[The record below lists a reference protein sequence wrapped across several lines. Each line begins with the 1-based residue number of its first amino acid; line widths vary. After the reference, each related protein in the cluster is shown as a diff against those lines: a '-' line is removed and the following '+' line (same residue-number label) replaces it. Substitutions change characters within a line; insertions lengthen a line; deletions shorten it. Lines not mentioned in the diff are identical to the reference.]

1 MFQQIVFLFQ
11 ICSIFMVETIKY
23 NLFGTNIIKNIA
35 YKLAKVNILCV
46 KIFQAISLNI
56 DKSINDEL
64 IKYTDHV
71 PYSFYED
78 IDFDTLID
86 ITSQEGLYIDID
98 KPIASGMI
106 SIVYKALLQKPEEN
120 GGQYKIIKIKRKNIE
135 QKLDE
140 SIKNM
145 EFLIKVFTGFI
156 SLLSYFNPDL
166 HINDFNISV
175 ELHKNIDLIK
185 EQLDFN
191 KEVENMKE
199 MKELYK
205 NNDYIKIPEVFS
217 NITKKYSN
225 IILMEYID
233 GITISNVEETDYEIY
248 AKQVFT
254 FSFSSLLVKG
264 TIHGDLHSGNILFIK
279 EKREKGEKGE
289 NDKPIY
295 KLGIID
301 FGLVYKLDD
310 DFKNKF
316 AELFIDIYTKPII
329 EVAPEILICG
339 IFEPIECINALPEK
353 HKQHIIQLM
362 AEIIDDI
369 FYKNKKGGLINIIDF
384 ILKINNYFNE
394 NNLKEYNIRISK
406 NFLKVQMVMAMSQG
420 IGIMLCKDKNIE
432 MTNQVIRE
440 IFHLDLIEEREDI
453 KDTAD

>member
-1 MFQQIVFLFQ
+1 MFQQLFFLFQ
-11 ICSIFMVETIKY
+11 ICSIFMVESTKY
-23 NLFGTNIIKNIA
+23 YLFGTNIVKNIA

-56 DKSINDEL
+56 DKSISDEL

-71 PYSFYED
+71 PYSIEYD
-78 IDFDTLID
+78 IDVDTLID

-98 KPIASGMI
+98 KPLASGMI
-106 SIVYKALLQKPEEN
+106 SIVYKALIPQT
-120 GGQYKIIKIKRKNIE
+120 GDYKIIKIKRKNIE

-156 SLLSYFNPDL
+156 SLLSYFNPNL
-166 HINDFNISV
+166 QINDFNIGG

-185 EQLDFN
+185 EQMDFN
-191 KEVENMKE
+191 KEVDNMKE

-205 NNDYIKIPEVFS
+205 NNDYIKIPEVFE
-217 NITKKYSN
+217 NITKQYPN

-233 GITISNVEETDYEIY
+233 GINVFKVEESDYEIY

-264 TIHGDLHSGNILFIK
+264 TIHGDLHPGNILFIK
-279 EKREKGEKGE
+279 EKREKEEKEEKEEKRE
-289 NDKPIY
+289 NKEPSEFIY

-316 AELFIDIYTKPII
+316 TELFIDIYTKPVI
-329 EVAPEILICG
+329 EVAPEILVCG
-339 IFEPIECINALPEK
+339 MFEPIESINALPEK

-362 AEIIDDI
+362 AGIIDDI

-384 ILKINNYFNE
+384 ILKINDYFNE

-420 IGIMLCKDKNIE
+420 IGILLCKENNIE
-432 MTNQVIRE
+432 MINQVIRE
-440 IFHLDLIEEREDI
+440 IFHLDLIN
-453 KDTAD
+453 

>member
-1 MFQQIVFLFQ
+1 MFQQFFFLFQ

-56 DKSINDEL
+56 DKSINDEFL
-64 IKYTDHV
+64 KYTDHV

-98 KPIASGMI
+98 NPIASGMI

-120 GGQYKIIKIKRKNIE
+120 EPQYKIIKIKRKNIE

-145 EFLIKVFTGFI
+145 EFLIKAFTGFI
-156 SLLSYFNPDL
+156 SFLSYFNPNL
-166 HINDFNISV
+166 QINDFNIGV

-191 KEVENMKE
+191 KEVDNMKD

-205 NNDYIKIPEVFS
+205 NNDYIKIPEVFE
-217 NITKKYSN
+217 NITKQYPN

-233 GITISNVEETDYEIY
+233 GITVSNVEETDYEIY

-254 FSFSSLLVKG
+254 FSFSSLLIKG
-264 TIHGDLHSGNILFIK
+264 TIHGDLHPGNILFIK
-279 EKREKGEKGE
+279 EKRE
-289 NDKPIY
+289 NDRPIY

-301 FGLVYKLDD
+301 FGLVYKLDEQ
-310 DFKNKF
+310 FKNKF
-316 AELFIDIYTKPII
+316 AELFIDIYIKPVI
-329 EVAPEILICG
+329 EVAPEVLICG
-339 IFEPIECINALPEK
+339 IFEPIESINALPEK

-362 AEIIDDI
+362 AGIIDDI

-384 ILKINNYFNE
+384 ILKINDYFNE
-394 NNLKEYNIRISK
+394 NNLKEYNIQVSK

-420 IGIMLCKDKNIE
+420 IGIMLCKERNIE
-432 MTNQVIRE
+432 MINQVIKE
-440 IFHLDLIEEREDI
+440 IFHLDLID
-453 KDTAD
+453 

>member
-1 MFQQIVFLFQ
+1 
-11 ICSIFMVETIKY
+11 MVESTKY
-23 NLFGTNIIKNIA
+23 YLFGTNIVKNIA

-56 DKSINDEL
+56 DKSISDEL

-71 PYSFYED
+71 PYSIEYD
-78 IDFDTLID
+78 IDVDTLID

-98 KPIASGMI
+98 KPLASGMI
-106 SIVYKALLQKPEEN
+106 SIVYKALIPQT
-120 GGQYKIIKIKRKNIE
+120 GDYKIIKIKRKNIE

-156 SLLSYFNPDL
+156 SLLSYFNPNL
-166 HINDFNISV
+166 QINDFNIGG

-185 EQLDFN
+185 EQMDFN
-191 KEVENMKE
+191 KEVDNMKE

-205 NNDYIKIPEVFS
+205 NNDYIKIPEVFE
-217 NITKKYSN
+217 NITKQYPN

-233 GITISNVEETDYEIY
+233 GINVFKVEESDYEIY

-264 TIHGDLHSGNILFIK
+264 TIHGDLHPGNILFIK
-279 EKREKGEKGE
+279 EKREKEEKEEKEEKRE
-289 NDKPIY
+289 NKEPSEFIY
-295 KLGIID
+295 KHGIID

-316 AELFIDIYTKPII
+316 TELFIDIYTKPVI
-329 EVAPEILICG
+329 EVAPEILVCG
-339 IFEPIECINALPEK
+339 MFEPIESINALPEK

-362 AEIIDDI
+362 AGIIDDI

-384 ILKINNYFNE
+384 ILKINDYFNE

-420 IGIMLCKDKNIE
+420 IGILLCKENNIE
-432 MTNQVIRE
+432 MINQVIRE
-440 IFHLDLIEEREDI
+440 IFHLDLIN
-453 KDTAD
+453 

>member
-1 MFQQIVFLFQ
+1 MFQQFFFLFQ

-78 IDFDTLID
+78 IDFDTLIN
-86 ITSQEGLYIDID
+86 ITSQERLYINID
-98 KPIASGMI
+98 KPLASGMI
-106 SIVYKALLQKPEEN
+106 SIVYKALIQKPEKNE
-120 GGQYKIIKIKRKNIE
+120 QLYKIIKIKRKNIE

-145 EFLIKVFTGFI
+145 EFLIKAFTGFI
-156 SLLSYFNPDL
+156 SFLSYFNPNL
-166 HINDFNISV
+166 QINDFNIGV

-191 KEVENMKE
+191 KEVDNMKD

-205 NNDYIKIPEVFS
+205 NNDYIKIPEVFE
-217 NITKKYSN
+217 NITKQYPN

-233 GITISNVEETDYEIY
+233 GITVSNVEETDYEIY

-254 FSFSSLLVKG
+254 FSFSSLLIKG
-264 TIHGDLHSGNILFIK
+264 TIHGDLHPGNILFIK
-279 EKREKGEKGE
+279 EKRE
-289 NDKPIY
+289 NDRPIY

-301 FGLVYKLDD
+301 FGLVYKLDEQ
-310 DFKNKF
+310 FKNKF
-316 AELFIDIYTKPII
+316 AELFIDIYIKPVI
-329 EVAPEILICG
+329 EVAPEVLICG
-339 IFEPIECINALPEK
+339 IFEPIESINALPEK

-362 AEIIDDI
+362 AELIDET
-369 FYKNKKGGLINIIDF
+369 FHKSKRGGLINIIDF
-384 ILKINNYFNE
+384 ILKINDYFNE

-420 IGIMLCKDKNIE
+420 IGIMLCKERNIE
-432 MTNQVIRE
+432 MINQVIKE
-440 IFHLDLIEEREDI
+440 IFHLDLID
-453 KDTAD
+453 

>member
-1 MFQQIVFLFQ
+1 MFQQFFFIFQ

-23 NLFGTNIIKNIA
+23 NLFDTNIVKNLA

-98 KPIASGMI
+98 KPLASGMI
-106 SIVYKALLQKPEEN
+106 SIVYKALVQKTHD
-120 GGQYKIIKIKRKNIE
+120 YKIIKIKRKNIE

-140 SIKNM
+140 SIKNI

-156 SLLSYFNPDL
+156 SLLSYFNSNL
-166 HINDFNISV
+166 QINDFNISEV
-175 ELHKNIDLIK
+175 LHKNIDLIK

-205 NNDYIKIPEVFS
+205 NNDYIKIPEVFE
-217 NITKKYSN
+217 NITKQYPN

-233 GITISNVEETDYEIY
+233 GITVSNVYEIDYEIY

-279 EKREKGEKGE
+279 EKGE
-289 NDKPIY
+289 NDEPIY

-301 FGLVYKLDD
+301 FGLVYKLDEK
-310 DFKNKF
+310 FKNKF
-316 AELFIDIYTKPII
+316 TELFIDIYTKPVI

-339 IFEPIECINALPEK
+339 IFEPIESINAIPEK
-353 HKQHIIQLM
+353 HKQYIIQLM
-362 AEIIDDI
+362 ADLIDET
-369 FYKNKKGGLINIIDF
+369 FHKNKRGDQVKIFDFMIQIND
-384 ILKINNYFNE
+384 YFNK

-420 IGIMLCKDKNIE
+420 IGIMLCKKRNIE
-432 MTNQVIRE
+432 MINQVIRE
-440 IFHLDLIEEREDI
+440 IFHLDLIEERKEI
-453 KDTAD
+453 TNTHELS

>member
-1 MFQQIVFLFQ
+1 MFQQLFFLFQ

-23 NLFGTNIIKNIA
+23 NLFGTNIVKNLT

-56 DKSINDEL
+56 NKSINDEL

-71 PYSFYED
+71 PYSFYKD

-98 KPIASGMI
+98 KPLASGMI

-120 GGQYKIIKIKRKNIE
+120 EPQYKIIKIKRKHIE

-156 SLLSYFNPDL
+156 SFLSYFNPNL
-166 HINDFNISV
+166 QINDFNIGV

-191 KEVENMKE
+191 KEVDNMKD

-205 NNDYIKIPEVFS
+205 NNDYIKIPEVFE
-217 NITKKYSN
+217 NITKQYPN

-233 GITISNVEETDYEIY
+233 GITVSNVEETDYEIY

-254 FSFSSLLVKG
+254 FSFSSLLIKG
-264 TIHGDLHSGNILFIK
+264 TIHGDLHPGNILFIK
-279 EKREKGEKGE
+279 EKRE
-289 NDKPIY
+289 NDRPIY

-301 FGLVYKLDD
+301 FGLVYKLDEQ
-310 DFKNKF
+310 FKNKF
-316 AELFIDIYTKPII
+316 AELFIDIYIKPVI
-329 EVAPEILICG
+329 EVAPEVLICG
-339 IFEPIECINALPEK
+339 IFEPIESINALPEK

-362 AEIIDDI
+362 AGIIDDI

-384 ILKINNYFNE
+384 ILKINDYFNE
-394 NNLKEYNIRISK
+394 NNLKEYNIQVSK

-420 IGIMLCKDKNIE
+420 IGIMLCKERNIE
-432 MTNQVIRE
+432 MINQVIRE
-440 IFHLDLIEEREDI
+440 IFHLDLIEERDEREDI
-453 KDTAD
+453 KDTADELS

>member
-1 MFQQIVFLFQ
+1 
-11 ICSIFMVETIKY
+11 MVESTKY
-23 NLFGTNIIKNIA
+23 YLFGTNIIKNIA

-71 PYSFYED
+71 PYSIEYD
-78 IDFDTLID
+78 IDFDTLMD

-98 KPIASGMI
+98 KPLASGMI
-106 SIVYKALLQKPEEN
+106 SIVYKALIQNPEEN
-120 GGQYKIIKIKRKNIE
+120 GLQYKIIKIKRQNIE

-145 EFLIKVFTGFI
+145 EFLIKVFTKFI
-156 SLLSYFNPDL
+156 FFLSYFNHNL
-166 HINDFNISV
+166 QINDFNIGV

-191 KEVENMKE
+191 KEVDNMKE

-205 NNDYIKIPEVFS
+205 NNDYIKIPEVFE
-217 NITKKYSN
+217 NITKQYPN

-233 GITISNVEETDYEIY
+233 GINVSNVEESDYEIY
-248 AKQVFT
+248 AKQIFT
-254 FSFSSLLVKG
+254 FIFSSLLVKG
-264 TIHGDLHSGNILFIK
+264 TIHGDLHPGNILFIK

-289 NDKPIY
+289 KGEIEESKETSESIY

-301 FGLVYKLDD
+301 FGLVYKLDY

-316 AELFIDIYTKPII
+316 TELFIDIYTKPVI

-339 IFEPIECINALPEK
+339 IFEPIESINAIPEK
-353 HKQHIIQLM
+353 HKQYIIQLM
-362 AEIIDDI
+362 ADLIDET
-369 FYKNKKGGLINIIDF
+369 FHKSKKGDQVKIFDF
-384 ILKINNYFNE
+384 MILLNNYFNE
-394 NNLKEYNIRISK
+394 NNLKEYNIRVSK
-406 NFLKVQMVMAMSQG
+406 NFLKVQMVMAMGQG
-420 IGIMLCKDKNIE
+420 IGIMLCKEKNIE
-432 MTNQVIRE
+432 MINHVIKAL
-440 IFHLDLIEEREDI
+440 FHLDLID
-453 KDTAD
+453 

>member
-1 MFQQIVFLFQ
+1 
-11 ICSIFMVETIKY
+11 MVETIKY

-98 KPIASGMI
+98 NPIASGMI

-120 GGQYKIIKIKRKNIE
+120 GPQYKIIKIKRKNIE
-135 QKLDE
+135 QKLNE

-156 SLLSYFNPDL
+156 SFLSYFNHDL

-217 NITKKYSN
+217 SITKKYSN

-233 GITISNVEETDYEIY
+233 GITISNVEEQDYEIY

-264 TIHGDLHSGNILFIK
+264 TIHGDLHPGNILFIK
-279 EKREKGEKGE
+279 EKEEKGEKGE

-301 FGLVYKLDD
+301 FGLVYKLDEQ
-310 DFKNKF
+310 FKNKF
-316 AELFIDIYTKPII
+316 AELFIDIYTKPVI

-339 IFEPIECINALPEK
+339 IFEPIESINAIPEK
-353 HKQHIIQLM
+353 HKQYIIQLM
-362 AEIIDDI
+362 ADLIDET
-369 FYKNKKGGLINIIDF
+369 FHKNKKGDQVKIFDF
-384 ILKINNYFNE
+384 MILLNDYFNE
-394 NNLKEYNIRISK
+394 NNLKEYNIQVSK

-420 IGIMLCKDKNIE
+420 IGIMLCKERNIE
-432 MTNQVIRE
+432 MINQVIRE

-453 KDTAD
+453 KDTDDELS

>member
-1 MFQQIVFLFQ
+1 MFQQLFFLFQ

-78 IDFDTLID
+78 IDFDTLIN
-86 ITSQEGLYIDID
+86 ITSQERLYINID
-98 KPIASGMI
+98 KPLASGMI

-120 GGQYKIIKIKRKNIE
+120 EPQYKIIKIKRKNIE

-145 EFLIKVFTGFI
+145 EFLIKAFTGFI
-156 SLLSYFNPDL
+156 SFLSYFNPNL
-166 HINDFNISV
+166 QINDFNIGV

-191 KEVENMKE
+191 KEVDNMKD

-205 NNDYIKIPEVFS
+205 NNDYIKIPEVFE
-217 NITKKYSN
+217 NITKQYPN

-233 GITISNVEETDYEIY
+233 GITVSNVEESDYEIY

-254 FSFSSLLVKG
+254 FSFSSLLIKG
-264 TIHGDLHSGNILFIK
+264 TIHGDLHPGNILFIK
-279 EKREKGEKGE
+279 EKRE
-289 NDKPIY
+289 NDRPIY

-301 FGLVYKLDD
+301 FGLVYKLDEQ
-310 DFKNKF
+310 FKNKF
-316 AELFIDIYTKPII
+316 AELFIDIYIKPVI
-329 EVAPEILICG
+329 EVAPEVLICG
-339 IFEPIECINALPEK
+339 IFEPIESINALPEK

-362 AEIIDDI
+362 AELIDET
-369 FYKNKKGGLINIIDF
+369 FHKSKRGGLINIIDF
-384 ILKINNYFNE
+384 ILKINDYFNE

-420 IGIMLCKDKNIE
+420 IGIMLCKERNIE
-432 MTNQVIRE
+432 MINQVIKE
-440 IFHLDLIEEREDI
+440 IFHLDLID
-453 KDTAD
+453 

>member
-1 MFQQIVFLFQ
+1 MFQQFFFLFQ

-64 IKYTDHV
+64 IKYTDQV
-71 PYSFYED
+71 PYSFYKD

-120 GGQYKIIKIKRKNIE
+120 EPQYKIIKIKRKNIE

-145 EFLIKVFTGFI
+145 EFLIKAFTGFI
-156 SLLSYFNPDL
+156 SFLSYFNPNL
-166 HINDFNISV
+166 QINDFNIGV

-191 KEVENMKE
+191 KEVDNMKD

-205 NNDYIKIPEVFS
+205 NNDYIKIPEVFE
-217 NITKKYSN
+217 NITKQYPN

-233 GITISNVEETDYEIY
+233 GITVSNVEESDYEIY

-254 FSFSSLLVKG
+254 FSFSSLLIKG
-264 TIHGDLHSGNILFIK
+264 TIHGDLHPGNILFIK
-279 EKREKGEKGE
+279 EKRE
-289 NDKPIY
+289 NDRPIY

-301 FGLVYKLDD
+301 FGLVYKLDEQ
-310 DFKNKF
+310 FKNKF
-316 AELFIDIYTKPII
+316 AELFIDIYIKPVI
-329 EVAPEILICG
+329 EVAPEVLICG
-339 IFEPIECINALPEK
+339 IFEPIESINALPEK

-362 AEIIDDI
+362 AELIDET
-369 FYKNKKGGLINIIDF
+369 FHKSKRGGLINIIDF
-384 ILKINNYFNE
+384 ILKINDYFNE

-420 IGIMLCKDKNIE
+420 IGIMLCKERNIE
-432 MTNQVIRE
+432 MINQVIKE
-440 IFHLDLIEEREDI
+440 IFHLDLID
-453 KDTAD
+453 

>member
-1 MFQQIVFLFQ
+1 MFQQLFFLFQ

-86 ITSQEGLYIDID
+86 ITSQERLYIDID

-120 GGQYKIIKIKRKNIE
+120 EPQYKIIKIKRKNIE

-145 EFLIKVFTGFI
+145 EFLIKAFTGFI
-156 SLLSYFNPDL
+156 SFLSYFNPNL
-166 HINDFNISV
+166 QMNDFNIGV

-205 NNDYIKIPEVFS
+205 NNDYINIPEVFE
-217 NITKKYSN
+217 NITKQYPN

-233 GITISNVEETDYEIY
+233 GITISNVDDSDYEIY

-254 FSFSSLLVKG
+254 FIFSSLLVKG
-264 TIHGDLHSGNILFIK
+264 TIHGDLHPGNILFIK
-279 EKREKGEKGE
+279 EKREKGE
-289 NDKPIY
+289 NDEPSESIY

-316 AELFIDIYTKPII
+316 TELFIDIYIKPVI

-339 IFEPIECINALPEK
+339 IFEPIESINAIPEK
-353 HKQHIIQLM
+353 HKQYIIQLM
-362 AEIIDDI
+362 AELIDET
-369 FYKNKKGGLINIIDF
+369 FHKSKKGDQVKIFDF
-384 ILKINNYFNE
+384 MILLNNYFNE
-394 NNLKEYNIRISK
+394 NNLKEYNIQISK
-406 NFLKVQMVMAMSQG
+406 NFLKVQMVMAMGQG
-420 IGIMLCKDKNIE
+420 IGIMLCKEKNIE
-432 MTNQVIRE
+432 MINQVIKE
-440 IFHLDLIEEREDI
+440 LFHLDLIEEREEREERE
-453 KDTAD
+453 